1 MTTDTTTTGTHA
13 EPDPNEPQLESQP
26 EGHEPGWEESRAVA
40 EASRETTWTRPSF
53 AKALYLGDFQ
63 WDLLYPPPVA
73 PQEEVAEGE
82 EFLRRLEELA
92 RGMDG
97 RRIESEDRIPDEY
110 LRGLANLGAFGM
122 KIPKEYGGLGL
133 SLVYY
138 GRALMLLGTVHP
150 SIGALLSAH
159 QSIGVPEPVKMFGT
173 EEQKRAFLPRCA
185 AGAVTAFLL
194 TEPDV
199 GSDPA
204 RLTTTAQL
212 AEDGKSYVLDGSKL
226 WTTNGVVA
234 ELVVIMAKVLPHDEA
249 GDVPAGK
256 GGITAFV
263 VEMDT
268 PGITV
273 ENRNSFMGLKGLEN
287 GVTRFDSVRVPAANR
302 VGREGQGL
310 KIALTTLNTG
320 RLSIPALCAG
330 GGKWSLKIAREWS
343 LARVQ
348 WGWPI
353 GQHEAV
359 GKKIAFIA
367 ATAFALESVFELSAA
382 LADAGMKDVR
392 IEAALAKMWA
402 SEMAYRVADELVQIR
417 GGRGYETADSLMA
430 RGERGVA
437 AEQLV
442 RDIRINRIF
451 EGSTEIMQL
460 LIAREAVDAHLAA
473 AGDLARPDATLAE
486 KARAAKDASGFYARW
501 LPKLLAGPGLDP
513 RSFREFGPLGKHLRY
528 VERASRRLARHT
540 FAGMGRWQAGLEH
553 RQAFLGRIVDIGA
566 ELFAMAA
573 SCSRAEFLR
582 TSGAPGGDSARDLAD
597 AFCEQSRHRVE
608 ALFDALWVNTD
619 PADHRLTRRV
629 LDGDFTWLEEGIL
642 DQSEGTGPWIAERRE
657 GASGKPDVRRRVGG

>member
-1 MTTDTTTTGTHA
+1 MTTETTSGTASTTRD
-13 EPDPNEPQLESQP
+13 PD
-26 EGHEPGWEESRAVA
+26 WDESRAVA
-40 EASRETTWTRPSF
+40 EAGRETEWTRPSF
-53 AKALYLGDFQ
+53 AKSLYLGDFQ
-63 WDLLYPPPVA
+63 WGLIYPPPAPA
-73 PQEEVAEGE
+73 PQAVDDGE
-82 EFLRRLEELA
+82 EFLRRLTALA
-92 RGMDG
+92 RTLDG
-97 RRIESEDRIPDEY
+97 ARIETEDRVPDDY
-110 LRGLANLGAFGM
+110 LRSLAELGVFGM

-133 SLVYY
+133 SLAYY
-138 GRALMLLGTVHP
+138 GRALMLLGSVHP
-150 SIGALLSAH
+150 SLGALLSAH
-159 QSIGVPEPVKMFGT
+159 QSIGVPEPVKLFGT
-173 EEQKRAFLPRCA
+173 DAQKREFLPRCA

-212 AEDGKSYVLDGSKL
+212 AEDGQSYVLDGSKL
-226 WTTNGVVA
+226 WTTNGVIA
-234 ELVVIMAKVLPHDEA
+234 ELVVIMAKVLPHDSA
-249 GDVPAGK
+249 GDVPAGT

-263 VEMDT
+263 VEMAS

-287 GVTRFDSVRVPAANR
+287 GVTRFDGVRVPAANR

-330 GGKWSLKIAREWS
+330 AAKWSLKIAREWS
-343 LARVQ
+343 RARVQ
-348 WGWPI
+348 WGRPI

-367 ATAFALESVFELSAA
+367 STAFALESVFELSAA

-392 IEAALAKMWA
+392 IEAALAKLWS
-402 SEMAYRVADELVQIR
+402 SEMASQVADELLQIR
-417 GGRGYETADSLMA
+417 GGRGYETAESLRA
-430 RGERGVA
+430 RGERAVP

-442 RDIRINRIF
+442 RDLRINRIF

-473 AGDLARPDATLAE
+473 AGSLARADATLAE
-486 KARAAKDASGFYARW
+486 KARAAKEASGFYARW
-501 LPKLLAGPGLDP
+501 LPGLFAGPGMDP
-513 RSFREFGPLGKHLRY
+513 RAFREFGPLARHLRY
-528 VERASRRLARHT
+528 VERTSRRLARHT

-553 RQAFLGRIVDIGA
+553 RQAFLGRVVDIGA

-573 SCSRAEFLR
+573 SCSWAEHLRA
-582 TSGAPGGDSARDLAD
+582 SGAPGGSNARDLAD
-597 AFCEQSRHRVE
+597 AFCEQSRLRVE

-619 PADHRLTRRV
+619 PGDHGLTKRV
-629 LDGDFTWLEEGIL
+629 LAGDFAWLEAGVL
-642 DQSEGTGPWIAERRE
+642 DQSEGTGPWIAERTD
-657 GASGKPDVRRRVGG
+657 GPSTKADVRRTVRG